1 MMNLFKQKWTKGQKI
16 ACAVLLAA
24 LVVLLFLPRGL
35 SNYYV
40 QLFCTCFLFACF
52 AMAWN
57 LIGGYGAQISWCH
70 SAFVAMGAY
79 CNFILA
85 TNFRISPWLTMP
97 LAALVSYLLATLIG
111 YGTFRL
117 RGPYFSI
124 ATIAFAEACRLSI
137 NYFRGIT
144 KGSAG
149 IYTTYRGHNYA
160 ALTFK
165 NDTPFYYISLVLMLV
180 ILFITYVF
188 TQSKTGKYLGAIK
201 GDEDAAESLGIET
214 FKVKLKAFQLSAMLC
229 AVAGSIYA
237 SFMTYISPTAICG
250 LDLSIKI
257 GVIAIVGGVGTLF
270 GPMLGAF
277 VVIPLIEFTS
287 KLLGALGG
295 SQLLY
300 GLMLMLI
307 VIFRP
312 KGLISLIIR
321 DRSEINVAVGKK
333 AADSAAEGGTPNV

>member
-1 MMNLFKQKWTKGQKI
+1 MMEKKLTPKRIGFG
-16 ACAVLLAA
+16 VLALAA
-24 LVVLLFLPRGL
+24 AAAILVFPQVV

-40 QLFCTCFLFACF
+40 SIMCQCLLFACF
-52 AMAWN
+52 GVSWN
-57 LIGGYGAQISWCH
+57 MIGGYGAQISWCH

-85 TNFRISPWLTMP
+85 SNFNISPWLTMP
-97 LAALVSYLLATLIG
+97 LGMAVSYLLATLIG

-137 NYFRGIT
+137 NYFKSIT

-149 IYTTYRGHNYA
+149 IYVTYRGHSLS

-165 NDTPFYYISLVLMLV
+165 NDIPFYYISLVLLIV
-180 ILFITYVF
+180 ILAITYIF
-188 TQSKTGKYLGAIK
+188 TQSRTGKFLGAIK

-214 FKVKLKAFQLSAMLC
+214 FKVKLHAFQASAVFC
-229 AVAGSIYA
+229 AMAGAIYA

-250 LDLSIKI
+250 MDLSIKI
-257 GVIAIVGGVGTLF
+257 GIVAIVGGVGTLF
-270 GPMLGAF
+270 GPVLGAF
-277 VVIPLIEFTS
+277 IVVPLIELTS
-287 KLLGALGG
+287 KLLGAVGG

-300 GLMLMLI
+300 GLLLILI

-312 KGLISLIIR
+312 QGVISLFRRKASRKEALI
-321 DRSEINVAVGKK
+321 EEKEAV
-333 AADSAAEGGTPNV
+333 

>member
-1 MMNLFKQKWTKGQKI
+1 MMEKKMTPKRIGLGI
-16 ACAVLLAA
+16 LALAA
-24 LVVLLFLPRGL
+24 AAAILIFPQVV

-40 QLFCTCFLFACF
+40 SIICQCLLFACF
-52 AMAWN
+52 GVSWN
-57 LIGGYGAQISWCH
+57 MIGGYGAQISWCH

-85 TNFRISPWLTMP
+85 SNFNISPWLTMP
-97 LAALVSYLLATLIG
+97 LGMTVSYVLATIIG

-137 NYFRGIT
+137 NYFKGIT

-149 IYTTYRGHNYA
+149 IYVTYRGNSLA

-165 NDTPFYYISLVLMLV
+165 NDIPFYYISLALLVFILV
-180 ILFITYVF
+180 ITYIF
-188 TQSKTGKYLGAIK
+188 TQSRTGKFLGAIK

-214 FKVKLKAFQLSAMLC
+214 FKVKLHAFQASAVFC
-229 AVAGSIYA
+229 AMAGAIYA

-250 LDLSIKI
+250 MDLSIKI
-257 GVIAIVGGVGTLF
+257 GIVAIVGGVGTLF
-270 GPMLGAF
+270 GPVLGAF
-277 VVIPLIEFTS
+277 IVVPLIELTS
-287 KLLGALGG
+287 KLLGAVGG

-300 GLMLMLI
+300 GLLLVII

-312 KGLISLIIR
+312 QGLISLFGR
-321 DRSEINVAVGKK
+321 KGSKK
-333 AADSAAEGGTPNV
+333 DALIEEEKEEV

>member
-1 MMNLFKQKWTKGQKI
+1 MMEKKLTPKRIGLGI
-16 ACAVLLAA
+16 LALAA
-24 LVVLLFLPRGL
+24 VAAIMIFPNVV

-40 QLFCTCFLFACF
+40 SIIIQCLLFACF
-52 AMAWN
+52 GVSWN
-57 LIGGYGAQISWCH
+57 MIGGYGAQISWCH

-85 TNFRISPWLTMP
+85 SNFNISPWLTMP
-97 LAALVSYLLATLIG
+97 LGMAVSYVLATIIG

-137 NYFRGIT
+137 NYFKGIT

-149 IYTTYRGHNYA
+149 IYVTYRGHSLA

-165 NDTPFYYISLVLMLV
+165 NDIPFYYISLALLVLILV
-180 ILFITYVF
+180 VTYIF
-188 TQSKTGKYLGAIK
+188 TQSRTGKFLGAIK

-214 FKVKLKAFQLSAMLC
+214 FKVKLHAFQASAVFC
-229 AVAGSIYA
+229 AMAGAIYA

-250 LDLSIKI
+250 MDLSIKI
-257 GVIAIVGGVGTLF
+257 GIVAIVGGVGTLF
-270 GPMLGAF
+270 GPVLGAF
-277 VVIPLIEFTS
+277 IVVPLIELTS
-287 KLLGALGG
+287 KLLGAVGG

-300 GLMLMLI
+300 GLLLILI

-312 KGLISLIIR
+312 QGVISLFRRKASKKEALI
-321 DRSEINVAVGKK
+321 EEKEAV
-333 AADSAAEGGTPNV
+333 

>member
-1 MMNLFKQKWTKGQKI
+1 MMKEKLTPKRI
-16 ACAVLLAA
+16 ILAVLAIVAA
-24 LVVLLFLPRGL
+24 AVVLIIPQVV

-40 QLFCTCFLFACF
+40 SILCQCLLFACF
-52 AMAWN
+52 GVSWN
-57 LIGGYGAQISWCH
+57 MIGGYGAQISWCH

-79 CNFILA
+79 CNFIFA
-85 TNFRISPWLTMP
+85 SNFNISPWITMP
-97 LAALVSYLLATLIG
+97 LGMVISYLLATVIG

-137 NYFRGIT
+137 NYFKSIT

-149 IYTTYRGHNYA
+149 IYVTYRGHSLS

-165 NDTPFYYISLVLMLV
+165 NDVPFFYISLLLLIG
-180 ILFITYVF
+180 ILIVTYLF
-188 TQSKTGKYLGAIK
+188 TQSRTGKFLGAIK

-214 FKVKLKAFQLSAMLC
+214 FKIKLHAFQASAVFC
-229 AVAGSIYA
+229 ALAGSVYA

-250 LDLSIKI
+250 MDLSIKI
-257 GVIAIVGGVGTLF
+257 GIVAIVGGVGTLF
-270 GPMLGAF
+270 GPVLGAF
-277 VVIPLIEFTS
+277 IVVPLIELTS
-287 KLLGALGG
+287 KLLGAVGG

-300 GLMLMLI
+300 GLLLILI

-312 KGLISLIIR
+312 QGVISLFKRRTPKEEVEKI
-321 DRSEINVAVGKK
+321 EAKEAV
-333 AADSAAEGGTPNV
+333 

>member
-1 MMNLFKQKWTKGQKI
+1 MMEKKMTPKRIGLGLL
-16 ACAVLLAA
+16 ALVAAAAVLVFPQ
-24 LVVLLFLPRGL
+24 VV

-40 QLFCTCFLFACF
+40 SIACQCLLFACF
-52 AMAWN
+52 GVSWN
-57 LIGGYGAQISWCH
+57 MIGGYGAQISWCH

-85 TNFRISPWLTMP
+85 SNFNISPWLTLP
-97 LAALVSYLLATLIG
+97 LGMTVSYVLATIIG

-137 NYFRGIT
+137 NYFKSIT

-149 IYTTYRGHNYA
+149 IYVTYRGHSFT

-165 NDTPFYYISLVLMLV
+165 NDIPFFYISLALLILILV
-180 ILFITYVF
+180 ITYIF
-188 TQSKTGKYLGAIK
+188 TQSRTGKFLGAIK

-214 FKVKLKAFQLSAMLC
+214 FKVKLHAFQASAVFC
-229 AVAGSIYA
+229 AMAGAIYA

-250 LDLSIKI
+250 MDLSIKI
-257 GVIAIVGGVGTLF
+257 GIVAIVGGVGTLF
-270 GPMLGAF
+270 GPVLGAF
-277 VVIPLIEFTS
+277 IVVPLIELTS
-287 KLLGALGG
+287 KLLGAVGG

-300 GLMLMLI
+300 GLLLVLI

-312 KGLISLIIR
+312 QGVISLFKRKASKKEALI
-321 DRSEINVAVGKK
+321 EEKEAV
-333 AADSAAEGGTPNV
+333 

>member
-1 MMNLFKQKWTKGQKI
+1 MTKKLNTNIRGVAGK
-16 ACAVLLAA
+16 AVLAA
-24 LVVLLFLPRGL
+24 LAVLVLIFPTMV

-40 QLFCTCFLFACF
+40 SLICSCFLFACF
-52 AMAWN
+52 AVAWN

-79 CNFILA
+79 SNFIFA
-85 TNFRISPWLTMP
+85 SNFGTSPWLTMP
-97 LAALVSYLLATLIG
+97 LAALISYLLATLIG

-137 NYFRGIT
+137 NYFKDIT

-149 IYTTYRGHNYA
+149 IYVTYRGQSFWDM
-160 ALTFK
+160 TFR
-165 NDTPFYYISLVLMLV
+165 NDIPFYYISLALLLV
-180 ILFITYVF
+180 IIGISYLF

-201 GDEDAAESLGIET
+201 GDEDAAKSLGIET
-214 FKVKLKAFQLSAMLC
+214 FKVKLTAFQLSAVLC
-229 AVAGSIYA
+229 ALAGSVYA
-237 SFMTYISPTAICG
+237 SYMTYISPSAICG
-250 LDLSIKI
+250 FDMSIKI

-270 GPMLGAF
+270 GPVLGAF
-277 VVIPLIEFTS
+277 VVVPLIEATS
-287 KLLGALGG
+287 KLLGSAGG

-300 GLMLMLI
+300 GLLLILI

-312 KGLISLIIR
+312 KGLISLLVR
-321 DRSEINVAVGKK
+321 DKREEPKKKTLKK
-333 AADSAAEGGTPNV
+333 AKEGI

>member
-1 MMNLFKQKWTKGQKI
+1 MMEKKLTPKRIGLGI
-16 ACAVLLAA
+16 LALAA
-24 LVVLLFLPRGL
+24 AAAILIFPQVV

-40 QLFCTCFLFACF
+40 SIMCQCLLFACF
-52 AMAWN
+52 GVSWN
-57 LIGGYGAQISWCH
+57 MIGGYGAQISWCH

-85 TNFRISPWLTMP
+85 SNFNISPWLTMP
-97 LAALVSYLLATLIG
+97 LGMTVSYLLATLIG

-137 NYFRGIT
+137 NYFKSIT

-149 IYTTYRGHNYA
+149 IYVTYRGHSLS

-165 NDTPFYYISLVLMLV
+165 NDIPFYYISLVLLIV
-180 ILFITYVF
+180 ILAITYMF
-188 TQSKTGKYLGAIK
+188 TQSRTGKFLGAIK

-214 FKVKLKAFQLSAMLC
+214 FKVKLHAFQASAVFC
-229 AVAGSIYA
+229 AMAGAIYA

-250 LDLSIKI
+250 MDLSIKI
-257 GVIAIVGGVGTLF
+257 GIVAIVGGVGTLF
-270 GPMLGAF
+270 GPVLGAF
-277 VVIPLIEFTS
+277 IVVPLIELTS
-287 KLLGALGG
+287 KLLGAIGG

-300 GLMLMLI
+300 GLLLILI

-312 KGLISLIIR
+312 QGVISLFKRKASRKDALI
-321 DRSEINVAVGKK
+321 EEKEAV
-333 AADSAAEGGTPNV
+333 

>member
-1 MMNLFKQKWTKGQKI
+1 MMEKKMTPKRIGLGI
-16 ACAVLLAA
+16 LALAA
-24 LVVLLFLPRGL
+24 AAAILIFPQVV

-40 QLFCTCFLFACF
+40 SIICQCLLFACF
-52 AMAWN
+52 GVSWN
-57 LIGGYGAQISWCH
+57 MIGGYGAQISWCH

-85 TNFRISPWLTMP
+85 SNFNISPWLTMP
-97 LAALVSYLLATLIG
+97 LGMVVSYVLATIIG

-137 NYFRGIT
+137 NYFKGIT

-149 IYTTYRGHNYA
+149 IYVTYRGNSLA

-165 NDTPFYYISLVLMLV
+165 NDIPFYYISLALLVFILV
-180 ILFITYVF
+180 ITYIF
-188 TQSKTGKYLGAIK
+188 TQSRTGKFLGAIK

-214 FKVKLKAFQLSAMLC
+214 FKVKLHAFQASAVFC
-229 AVAGSIYA
+229 AMAGAIYA

-250 LDLSIKI
+250 MDLSIKI
-257 GVIAIVGGVGTLF
+257 GIVAIVGGVGTLF
-270 GPMLGAF
+270 GPVLGAF
-277 VVIPLIEFTS
+277 IVVPLIELTS
-287 KLLGALGG
+287 KLLGAVGG

-300 GLMLMLI
+300 GLLLVVI

-312 KGLISLIIR
+312 QGIISLFTR
-321 DRSEINVAVGKK
+321 KSSKK
-333 AADSAAEGGTPNV
+333 EALIEEEKEEV

>member
-1 MMNLFKQKWTKGQKI
+1 MMEKKMTPKRIGLGI
-16 ACAVLLAA
+16 LALAA
-24 LVVLLFLPRGL
+24 AAAILIFPQVV

-40 QLFCTCFLFACF
+40 SIICQCLLFACF
-52 AMAWN
+52 GVSWN
-57 LIGGYGAQISWCH
+57 MIGGYGAQISWCH

-85 TNFRISPWLTMP
+85 SNFNISPWLTMP
-97 LAALVSYLLATLIG
+97 LGMVVSYVLATVIG

-137 NYFRGIT
+137 NYFKGIT

-149 IYTTYRGHNYA
+149 IYVTYRGNSLA

-165 NDTPFYYISLVLMLV
+165 NDIPFYYISLALLAFILV
-180 ILFITYVF
+180 VTYIF
-188 TQSKTGKYLGAIK
+188 TQSRTGKFLGAIK

-214 FKVKLKAFQLSAMLC
+214 FKVKLHAFQASAVFC
-229 AVAGSIYA
+229 AMAGAIYA

-250 LDLSIKI
+250 MDLSIKI
-257 GVIAIVGGVGTLF
+257 GIVAIVGGVGTLF
-270 GPMLGAF
+270 GPVLGAF
-277 VVIPLIEFTS
+277 IVVPLIELTS
-287 KLLGALGG
+287 KLLGAVGG

-300 GLMLMLI
+300 GLLLVVI

-312 KGLISLIIR
+312 QGLISLFGR
-321 DRSEINVAVGKK
+321 KGSKK
-333 AADSAAEGGTPNV
+333 NALIEEEKEEV

>member
-1 MMNLFKQKWTKGQKI
+1 MMEKKLTPKRIGFG
-16 ACAVLLAA
+16 VLALAA
-24 LVVLLFLPRGL
+24 VAAILVFPQVV

-40 QLFCTCFLFACF
+40 SIMCQCLLFACF
-52 AMAWN
+52 GVSWN
-57 LIGGYGAQISWCH
+57 MIGGYGAQISWCH

-85 TNFRISPWLTMP
+85 SNFNISPWLTMP
-97 LAALVSYLLATLIG
+97 LGMAVSYLLATLIG

-137 NYFRGIT
+137 NYFQSIT

-149 IYTTYRGHNYA
+149 IYVTYRGHSLS

-165 NDTPFYYISLVLMLV
+165 NDVPFYYISLVLLIV
-180 ILFITYVF
+180 ILAITYIF
-188 TQSKTGKYLGAIK
+188 TQSRTGKFLGAIK

-214 FKVKLKAFQLSAMLC
+214 FKVKLHAFQASAVFC
-229 AVAGSIYA
+229 AMAGAIYA

-250 LDLSIKI
+250 MDLSIKI
-257 GVIAIVGGVGTLF
+257 GIVAIVGGVGTLF
-270 GPMLGAF
+270 GPVLGAF
-277 VVIPLIEFTS
+277 IVVPLIELTS
-287 KLLGALGG
+287 KLLGAVGG

-300 GLMLMLI
+300 GLLLILI

-312 KGLISLIIR
+312 QGVISLFRRKASRKEALI
-321 DRSEINVAVGKK
+321 EEKEAV
-333 AADSAAEGGTPNV
+333 

>member
-1 MMNLFKQKWTKGQKI
+1 MMEKKMTPKRIGLGI
-16 ACAVLLAA
+16 LALAA
-24 LVVLLFLPRGL
+24 AAAILIFPQVV

-40 QLFCTCFLFACF
+40 SIICQCLLFACF
-52 AMAWN
+52 GVSWN
-57 LIGGYGAQISWCH
+57 MIGGYGAQISWCH

-85 TNFRISPWLTMP
+85 SNFNISPWLTMP
-97 LAALVSYLLATLIG
+97 LGMAVSYVLATIIG

-137 NYFRGIT
+137 NYFKGIT

-149 IYTTYRGHNYA
+149 IYVTYRGNSLA

-165 NDTPFYYISLVLMLV
+165 NDIPFYYISLALLV
-180 ILFITYVF
+180 FILVVTYIF
-188 TQSKTGKYLGAIK
+188 TQSRTGKFLGAIK

-214 FKVKLKAFQLSAMLC
+214 FKVKLHAFQASAVFC
-229 AVAGSIYA
+229 AMAGAIYA

-250 LDLSIKI
+250 MDLSIKI
-257 GVIAIVGGVGTLF
+257 GIVAIVGGVGTLF
-270 GPMLGAF
+270 GPVLGAF
-277 VVIPLIEFTS
+277 IVVPLIELTS
-287 KLLGALGG
+287 KLLGAVGG

-300 GLMLMLI
+300 GLLLVVI

-312 KGLISLIIR
+312 QGLISLFGR
-321 DRSEINVAVGKK
+321 KGSKK
-333 AADSAAEGGTPNV
+333 NALIEEEKEEV

>member
-1 MMNLFKQKWTKGQKI
+1 MKELAKKMAEHKI
-16 ACAVLLAA
+16 AAGFLLVALGVLLIIPAVA
-24 LVVLLFLPRGL
+24 

-40 QLFCTCFLFACF
+40 SLFCSVFLFGAF
-52 AMAWN
+52 SLAWN
-57 LIGGYGAQISWCH
+57 IIGGYGAQISWCH

-79 CNFILA
+79 CNFIFA
-85 TNFRISPWLTMP
+85 TNFDISPWLTLP
-97 LAALVSYLLATLIG
+97 LGAVISWLLATAIG

-137 NYFRGIT
+137 NYFKDIT

-149 IYTTYRGHNYA
+149 IYTTYKGNSFIA
-160 ALTFK
+160 MTFK
-165 NDTPFYYISLVLMLV
+165 NDIPFYYISLVLMILV
-180 ILFITYVF
+180 LCVTAIF

-214 FKVKLKAFQLSAMLC
+214 FKVKLTAFRLSAVLC

-237 SFMTYISPTAICG
+237 SYMTYISPTAICG

-257 GVIAIVGGVGTLF
+257 GIIAIVGGVGTLF

-277 VVIPLIEFTS
+277 IVVPLIELTS
-287 KLLGALGG
+287 KFLGGAGG
-295 SQLLY
+295 SQMLY
-300 GLMLMLI
+300 GLLLILI
-307 VIFRP
+307 VMFRP
-312 KGLISLIIR
+312 NGLISLIVKDR
-321 DRSEINVAVGKK
+321 DDR
-333 AADSAAEGGTPNV
+333 AAGTPEEAAVQGKEG

>member
-1 MMNLFKQKWTKGQKI
+1 MMEKKLTPKRIGLG
-16 ACAVLLAA
+16 VLALAA
-24 LVVLLFLPRGL
+24 AAAILIFPQVV

-40 QLFCTCFLFACF
+40 SIMCQCLLFACF
-52 AMAWN
+52 GVSWN
-57 LIGGYGAQISWCH
+57 MIGGYGAQISWCH

-85 TNFRISPWLTMP
+85 SNFNISPWLTMP
-97 LAALVSYLLATLIG
+97 LGMTVSYVLATIIG

-137 NYFRGIT
+137 NYFKGIT

-149 IYTTYRGHNYA
+149 IYVTYRGHSLS

-165 NDTPFYYISLVLMLV
+165 NDIPFYYISLILLLV
-180 ILFITYVF
+180 ILAITYIF
-188 TQSKTGKYLGAIK
+188 TQSRTGKFLGAIK

-214 FKVKLKAFQLSAMLC
+214 FKVKLHAFQASAVFC
-229 AVAGSIYA
+229 AMAGAIYA

-250 LDLSIKI
+250 MDLSIKI
-257 GVIAIVGGVGTLF
+257 GIVAIVGGVGTLF
-270 GPMLGAF
+270 GPVLGAF
-277 VVIPLIEFTS
+277 IVVPLIELTS
-287 KLLGALGG
+287 KLLGAVGG

-300 GLMLMLI
+300 GLLLILI

-312 KGLISLIIR
+312 QGVISLFR
-321 DRSEINVAVGKK
+321 RK
-333 AADSAAEGGTPNV
+333 ASRKEALIEEEKEEV

>member
-1 MMNLFKQKWTKGQKI
+1 MTKQKMSAKKTAAIVIGI
-16 ACAVLLAA
+16 VVLAVLLI
-24 LVVLLFLPRGL
+24 LPRYVT
-35 SNYYV
+35 NYYV
-40 QLFCTCFLFACF
+40 SLGCTCFLFACF

-79 CNFILA
+79 CNFIFA
-85 TNFRISPWLTMP
+85 SNYRISPWATMP
-97 LAALVSYLLATLIG
+97 LAAVVAFALATLIG
-111 YGTFRL
+111 NGTFRL

-124 ATIAFAEACRLSI
+124 ATIAFAEACRLLI
-137 NYFRGIT
+137 NYFKSVT

-149 IYTTYRGHNYA
+149 IYVTYRGQDFW

-165 NDTPFYYISLVLMLV
+165 TDRPFYYISLVLMLI
-180 ILFITYVF
+180 ILLVTWLF
-188 TQSKTGKYLGAIK
+188 TNSKTGKYLGAIK

-214 FKVKLKAFQLSAMLC
+214 FKVKLRAFQLSAVLC
-229 AVAGSIYA
+229 AIAGSIYA
-237 SFMTYISPTAICG
+237 SFMTYISPSAICG
-250 LDLSIKI
+250 FDLSIKI

-270 GPMLGAF
+270 GPLLGAF

-287 KLLGALGG
+287 KLLGSTGG

-300 GLMLMLI
+300 GLLLMLI

-312 KGLISLIIR
+312 KGLISLIIK
-321 DRSEINVAVGKK
+321 DRSEVNVVAVKK
-333 AADSAAEGGTPNV
+333 PTASRTGEVG

>member
-1 MMNLFKQKWTKGQKI
+1 MMSKVNLTPKKI
-16 ACAVLLAA
+16 AVLAILAVLV
-24 LVVLLFLPRGL
+24 VVLLILPNFVT
-35 SNYYV
+35 NYYISLGV
-40 QLFCTCFLFACF
+40 SCFLFACF

-70 SAFVAMGAY
+70 AAFVAMGAY
-79 CNFILA
+79 SNFIFA
-85 TNFRISPWLTMP
+85 SNFQTSPWLTMP
-97 LAALVSYLLATLIG
+97 LAAVVSYLLATLIG

-124 ATIAFAEACRLSI
+124 ATIAFAEATRLCL
-137 NYFRGIT
+137 NYFKSVT

-149 IYTTYRGHNYA
+149 IYVTYRGHNYA

-165 NDTPFYYISLVLMLV
+165 NDIPFYYISFILMAV
-180 ILFITYVF
+180 ILLITYVF

-229 AVAGSIYA
+229 AIAGSIYA
-237 SFMTYISPTAICG
+237 SYMTYISPTDICG
-250 LDLSIKI
+250 FDLSIKI
-257 GVIAIVGGVGTLF
+257 GIVAIVGGVGTLL
-270 GPMLGAF
+270 GPVLGAF

-287 KLLGALGG
+287 KLLGSMGG

-300 GLMLMLI
+300 GLLLIII

-312 KGLISLIIR
+312 KGLISLLVK
-321 DRSEINVAVGKK
+321 DKNEQTSMK
-333 AADSAAEGGTPNV
+333 AKPAKEGR

>member
-1 MMNLFKQKWTKGQKI
+1 MKKMITSHKTAAAFLAVCFG
-16 ACAVLLAA
+16 VLLV
-24 LVVLLFLPRGL
+24 LPHVV

-40 QLFCTCFLFACF
+40 ALLCQIFLFACF
-52 AMAWN
+52 ALAWN

-79 CNFILA
+79 ANFILA
-85 TNFRISPWLTMP
+85 SNYDISPWLTMP
-97 LAALVSYLLATLIG
+97 LGAAVAYVLASIIG

-117 RGPYFSI
+117 RGSYFSI
-124 ATIAFAEACRLSI
+124 ATIAFAEAARLCI
-137 NYFRGIT
+137 NYFKDIT

-149 IYTTYRGHNYA
+149 IYVTYKGNSLA

-165 NDTPFYYISLVLMLV
+165 TDKPFYYISLILMILVLIV
-180 ILFITYVF
+180 TYLF

-214 FKVKLKAFQLSAMLC
+214 FKVKLTAFQLSAMLC
-229 AVAGSIYA
+229 AIAGSIYA
-237 SFMTYISPTAICG
+237 SYMTYISPFAICG

-257 GVIAIVGGVGTLF
+257 GIIAIVGGVGTLF
-270 GPMLGAF
+270 GPVLGAF
-277 VVIPLIEFTS
+277 VVIPLIEATS
-287 KLLGALGG
+287 KLLGNTGG

-300 GLMLMLI
+300 GLLLIVI

-312 KGLISLIIR
+312 KGLISLIVR
-321 DRSEINVAVGKK
+321 DKDESSGKVSKKIAKAVKEGK
-333 AADSAAEGGTPNV
+333 